1 MLNQK
6 LFEDRD
12 EQSAES
18 NWKKEVAVRNKSNNL
33 QHSGMVNVAD
43 RGMRKNNHNDR
54 F

>member
-12 EQSAES
+12 EQFVES
-18 NWKKEVAVRNKSNNL
+18 NRKKEVAVRNKSNNL
-33 QHSGMVNVAD
+33 QHGECSG